1 MRVCGTLFEVAGHV
15 LEWEM
20 DFEVH
25 AALVTRSVAPADFSK
40 LVGVVLPVCTMETLS
55 TTVDM
60 DTM

>member
-40 LVGVVLPVCTMETLS
+40 LGVVVLPV
-55 TTVDM
+55 
-60 DTM
+60 